1 MSDLEK
7 LKIGSPAP
15 DFEFTLTRGNT
26 MSLSHIAEKG
36 PVLVNFIKGT
46 WNPQY
51 VSYIRNLRRW
61 QATLG
66 KKNVTLVVISS
77 EKVETL
83 RESTKGQN
91 LDFLFGSANDIETF
105 AKFGIHFEKND
116 SFIKPATFLIETD
129 MTVRLMIDEVKEEAS
144 APPAKPTA

>member
-1 MSDLEK
+1 MSDSEK

-46 WNPQY
+46 WNTHY
-51 VSYIRNLRRW
+51 VNYIRNLRRW
-61 QATLG
+61 QNSLG

-77 EKVETL
+77 ETVEKL
-83 RESTKGQN
+83 RESTKGQT
-91 LDFLFGSANDIETF
+91 LDFLFGSAKEISIFEQ
-105 AKFGIHFEKND
+105 FGIHLETTETFV
-116 SFIKPATFLIETD
+116 KPATFLIETD
-129 MTVRLMIDEVKEEAS
+129 MTIRLMMDENKEEGS
-144 APPAKPTA
+144 ANPAKPTA